1 MYLAIIL
8 MILVVLLGISLLKMA
23 QFERRFRQKALANLG
38 DKPATIKNIQLEIKR
53 LRQNGDQD
61 VYGFY
66 RTIWILT
73 GGMAVMV
80 LLAWIALFQAA

>member
-1 MYLAIIL
+1 MYLAIL
-8 MILVVLLGISLLKMA
+8 MMMLVILLGIALLKMA
-23 QFERRFRQKALANLG
+23 QFERVVLQKALANLG
-38 DKPATIKNIQLEIKR
+38 DKPATRKNIQLEIKR

>member
-1 MYLAIIL
+1 MYIAIL
-8 MILVVLLGISLLKMA
+8 MMILVILEGIALLKLA
-23 QFERRFRQKALANLG
+23 QFERLVRQKALANLG
-38 DKPATIKNIQLEIKR
+38 DKPATIKNIQLEIKQ

-61 VYGFY
+61 VCGFY

-73 GGMAVMV
+73 GAMAVMV